1 MKRRVDWLGIA
12 TIVVSFVY
20 AFLCAVVGSGALPR
34 LASLALRALLM
45 AVAAAAIGYLVWEWL
60 VL

>member
-20 AFLCAVVGSGALPR
+20 SFLWAVVGSRVLPR
-34 LASLALRALLM
+34 LPTLALRVLLM
-45 AVAAAAIGYLVWEWL
+45 AVAAAALGYLVWEWL